1 MPSSMSLSF
10 RRVWG
15 IGVCVA
21 ALAGYAALPLF
32 FPKSSLVLTAAGDG
46 SAWIL
51 ILASAVI
58 ATANAVRER
67 GQTRVFW
74 ALMAV
79 GCLTWSFTLGM
90 WAYYEVLLR
99 REIPEP
105 FFGDVILFIHVIP
118 MIGAAALRPHHAHQ
132 QEKLHLSTLN
142 FVMLLIWW
150 VFLYAFIV
158 FPDEYV
164 VPNKLVYTNNYDRL
178 YILENMVLLATLAF
192 FVWTTRGAWR
202 KLYGGLL
209 AALGLYTL
217 GSSFINAA
225 ITKGTYYTGSWY
237 DVPLLAALFMLIWT
251 FIQAHK
257 WNPEPEA
264 VSHSGEIWRWLPTRL
279 AMAAM
284 LSAPLLGAWALF
296 ADDVPRRMEF
306 RVAVTFFSILVLG
319 FFIFLRQSLL
329 DRELLR
335 LLAESHK
342 SLENLQRLQNKLIQK
357 EKLAAL
363 GQLAAGAAHEI
374 NNPLAAILGYSD
386 LLMNSDLSA
395 ERKSTIQKIA
405 HQARRTRDLIS
416 RLLSFANQTPG
427 EKGPVEVGSL
437 LQRALQLETLRREDG
452 QVSVTTN
459 IAPDLPQVWGN
470 STQLLQCFM
479 QIISNARDAL
489 LESNGGTFSVN
500 ARRDGNEVLVEFS
513 DSGPGITEPHR
524 VFDPFYTTKEVG
536 KGAGLGLSATY
547 GIVQEHGGQ
556 IICENRPEGGAVF
569 TLRLPV
575 AQNYRSSKPELVNF

>member
-1 MPSSMSLSF
+1 MSLSF

-15 IGVCVA
+15 IGLCIA
-21 ALAGYAALPLF
+21 ALAGYATLPRF

-46 SAWIL
+46 SAWLL
-51 ILASAVI
+51 ILAAAVI
-58 ATANAVRER
+58 TTANAVRER

-74 ALMAV
+74 ALIAV
-79 GCLTWSFTLGM
+79 GCFTWSLNLGM
-90 WAYYEVLLR
+90 WTYYEVLLR
-99 REIPEP
+99 RDIPEP
-105 FFGDVILFIHVIP
+105 FSGDIILFIHVIP
-118 MIGAAALRPHHAHQ
+118 LIGAAALRPHYAHQ

-142 FVMLLIWW
+142 FAMLLIWW
-150 VFLYAFIV
+150 VFLYAFII

-164 VPNKLVYTNNYDRL
+164 VLNKSIYTNNYDRL
-178 YILENMVLLATLAF
+178 YVLENMVLLATLAF
-192 FVWTTRGAWR
+192 FVWKTKGAWR

-225 ITKGTYYTGSWY
+225 ITKGTYYTGSLY
-237 DVPLLAALFMLIWT
+237 DVPLLAALFLLVWT
-251 FIQAHK
+251 CLQAPK
-257 WNPEPEA
+257 WKPQPETEQ
-264 VSHSGEIWRWLPTRL
+264 HSSQIWRWLPTRL
-279 AMAAM
+279 ATAAM
-284 LSAPLLGAWALF
+284 LSAPLLGVWALF
-296 ADDVPRRMEF
+296 ADNIPQRMQF
-306 RVAVTFFSILVLG
+306 RVAVTFFTMLVLG

-329 DRELLR
+329 DHELLR

-395 ERKSTIQKIA
+395 ERKSTIGKIA

-427 EKGPVEVGSL
+427 EKGPVEIGPL
-437 LQRALQLETLRREDG
+437 LQRALQLETLRFEDN
-452 QVSVTTN
+452 QISITTK
-459 IAPDLPQVWGN
+459 IAPNLPQVWGN

-479 QIISNARDAL
+479 QIISNSKDAL
-489 LESNGGTFSVN
+489 SETNGGVFSVI
-500 ARRDGNEVLVEFS
+500 AQRDGNEVVLEFS
-513 DSGPGITEPHR
+513 DSGPGIAEPDR

-556 IICENRPEGGAVF
+556 ITCENRPEGGAVF

-575 AQNYRSSKPELVNF
+575 AQHHLASKAELVNT